1 MVGGSQGRVGCMVF
15 RLEGVLAHDDRPQ
28 AGEFC
33 PIDRALGVVGTR
45 SAMLILREA
54 FYGTTRFDDFATRVG
69 ITPAVASARL
79 RELVEAG
86 LFVKEPYREQ
96 GQRTRWAYTLTDA
109 GRALVPAVI
118 ALAAWGAENRP
129 RPGTPHYRHSGCGGD
144 VTAVLQCSHGH
155 EVDPDDVVVGASG
168 T

>member
-1 MVGGSQGRVGCMVF
+1 MVF
-15 RLEGVLAHDDRPQ
+15 QLDEVLARDDRPA

-33 PIDRALGVVGTR
+33 PIDRALDVLGTR

-54 FYGTTRFDDFATRVG
+54 FYGTTRFDDFAARVG

-86 LFVKEPYREQ
+86 LLMKEPYRLE
-96 GQRTRWAYTLTDA
+96 GQRTRSAYLLTEA
-109 GRALVPAVI
+109 GREVAPAIV
-118 ALAAWGAENRP
+118 ALASWGAANRP
-129 RPGTPHYRHSGCGGD
+129 RAGTPGYLHAGCGAT
-144 VTAVLQCSHGH
+144 VTARLCCSEGH
-155 EVDPDDVVVGASG
+155 EVAADDVEVVASE